1 MIFIASVTFLGMVQ
15 GFHEKTI
22 ANAAEYIRG
31 DMTRT
36 HKQKQKDIKYLMS
49 EDRVVDM
56 CKKIITDCH
65 TQLHAMDYFVDDDDL
80 QRIWLIIDE
89 AFKKMP
95 DKDELFIYTS
105 MFALMADE
113 IEQKGVDFGDLPVKL
128 FNISEILTDEV
139 YKKKKEYAESRG
151 QEYDE
156 HIFGFYRDGRSDKLK
171 KFGEKFMQSL
181 DIREN
186 FEQYAI
192 KYFHKMGDEDK
203 IIFRENFKDMKLI
216 V

>member
-1 MIFIASVTFLGMVQ
+1 MTFIASVTFLGMVQ

-56 CKKIITDCH
+56 CKKIIADCH
-65 TQLHAMDYFVDDDDL
+65 SQLHAMDHFVDDDDL
-80 QRIWLIIDE
+80 QRIWLSIDE
-89 AFKKMP
+89 AFLKMP
-95 DKDELFIYTS
+95 KKDELFLYTS

-128 FNISEILTDEV
+128 FTISEILTEEV
-139 YKKKKEYAESRG
+139 YKKKKEYAESKG

-156 HIFGFYRDGRSDKLK
+156 HIFGFYRYGRSDALK
-171 KFGEKFMQSL
+171 KFGEAFMKNLSS
-181 DIREN
+181 REI
-186 FEQYAI
+186 FEKYAI
-192 KYFHKMGDEDK
+192 KYFNSMDDENK
-203 IIFRENFKDMKLI
+203 NIFRENFKDMKLI